1 MNSKQVFKNEIGLKI
16 PSYLLRALSDDPRS
30 KEVSTQVLIKMILC
44 EYYEVE
50 SRHTR
55 SKNI

>member
-1 MNSKQVFKNEIGLKI
+1 MFKNEIGLKI

-50 SRHTR
+50 SMYR
-55 SKNI
+55 KGKKEIGL